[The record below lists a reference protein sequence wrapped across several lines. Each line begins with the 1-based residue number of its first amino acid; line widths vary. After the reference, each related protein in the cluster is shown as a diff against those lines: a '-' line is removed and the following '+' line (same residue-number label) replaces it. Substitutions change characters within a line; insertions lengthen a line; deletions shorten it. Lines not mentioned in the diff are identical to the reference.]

1 MPASPFDDT
10 DSTLDK
16 QVDWHLLRR
25 VYGSEAVSCLFT
37 MLVATVLATVVA
49 VYAPGARLPFTWWL
63 VMTAAVLLRLVTMTQ
78 FRIRATTDTAPE
90 WQRRHVRNVTLTGLA
105 WGIGGA
111 VMLHFAPVP
120 QNQTAILV
128 VIAAMTASAVAYQGA
143 VLRGYQGYLLGAIL
157 PVAAVLLVS
166 PYSGS
171 LSIAV
176 LALIYCGAMWSVAA
190 LYHRDVR
197 ATTRRGYEMQRLSRQ
212 LEDANRKLETDIDAR
227 LRAENLLGAE
237 RDVLENVARNMPL
250 QTVLDE
256 LNLDIEALFPGSLC
270 SVVMLGRDNHRIE
283 QCAAPSL
290 PDAFIKQLINLP
302 IGPEAGSCG
311 TAMHRREQVI
321 VENIA
326 DDPLWKEYREMALAH
341 ELHACWSTPIISRS
355 GAVLGSFAVYRR
367 TPQTP
372 SKQELETVSRMS
384 RLIALIIEDIRN
396 SERIQLSEQR
406 FRDFA
411 GAAADW
417 FWEMDPSFQYSY
429 VSEKTGDANAGPE
442 GPVLEKTREMLREA
456 TAGET
461 PAAGDPDARQ
471 AVELE
476 FTVDLPDRPAMEVS
490 TLVKP
495 VYDTRHELTGW
506 RGVGRDVTRER
517 QLEREI
523 RHQAT
528 HDSLTGLVN
537 RREFDRQ
544 LRELLAGDSQSRG
557 CFVAF
562 IDLDRFKLINDT
574 AGHYAGDAVLKRI
587 AEILLDRLPDNAVVG
602 RLGGDEFGVSFSR
615 KDIESAI
622 GLMESLVAVL
632 AGTRF
637 DWGDSRFSVGASV
650 GLVPITQSYSTSAQI
665 LSDADA
671 SCYRAKNGGGN
682 RVSVY
687 QPDVDLFTED
697 TRSTSELIRALKDHR
712 ALIHVQRVCAIG
724 NPERAPWYEVL
735 LRYGD
740 GSEAVSS
747 PSRLIAAAERFGQ
760 MGIVDVWVL
769 ERALEKWGP
778 MLTDNTLR
786 LSINLSATSIE
797 QNEIANRIAR
807 LVEQARIAPGT
818 LCFEL
823 TETSTLS
830 RIECAAAFM
839 TELRRLGCG
848 LVIDNFGGGRSSFSF
863 LKDLPGDYLAI
874 DGGYVR
880 TMTMEP
886 ANHAIVEAIHKVGR
900 AHGMQTLAKSV
911 ESRDTLDALRAIGV
925 DFAQGHHIGGVL
937 PAAGLDPAREPEP
950 DAAQITPGRPAR
962 SSGQRC

>member
-1 MPASPFDDT
+1 MPARPDDT
-10 DSTLDK
+10 DSTPDK

-49 VYAPGARLPFTWWL
+49 VYAPGGRLPFVWWL
-63 VMTAAVLLRLVTMTQ
+63 VMAAAVLLRLVTARQ
-78 FRIRATTDTAPE
+78 FRSRATRDTATE
-90 WQRRHVRNVTLTGLA
+90 WQRRHVRNVTLTGLV

-111 VMLHFAPVP
+111 AMLHFAPAP
-120 QNQTAILV
+120 QIQTAILV
-128 VIAAMTASAVAYQGA
+128 VIAAMTAAAVAYQGA
-143 VLRGYQGYLLGAIL
+143 VLRGYQGYLLGAVL
-157 PVAAVLLVS
+157 PVAVVLLAS
-166 PYSGS
+166 PSSGS
-171 LSIAV
+171 PGIAV
-176 LALIYCGAMWSVAA
+176 LSLIYCGAMWSVAT
-190 LYHRDVR
+190 LYHRDVH
-197 ATTRRGYEMQRLSRQ
+197 ATTRMGYEMQHLSQQ
-212 LEDANRKLETDIDAR
+212 LEEANRKLETDIDAR

-250 QTVLDE
+250 LTILDE

-270 SVVMLGRDNHRIE
+270 SVVILGHDDRRIE
-283 QCAAPSL
+283 ECSAPSL
-290 PDAFIKQLINLP
+290 PEAYVKQLIDLP

-326 DDPLWKEYREMALAH
+326 DDPLWEEYREMALAH
-341 ELHACWSTPIISRS
+341 DLHACWSTPIVSRS
-355 GAVLGSFAVYRR
+355 GAVLGSFAIYRR
-367 TPQTP
+367 APRTP

-384 RLIALIIEDIRN
+384 RLMALIIEDVRN

-417 FWEMDPSFQYSY
+417 FWEMDPSLQYSY
-429 VSEKTGDANAGPE
+429 VSEKTGEANAGPE
-442 GPVLEKTREMLREA
+442 PPVLEKTRERLCEA
-456 TAGET
+456 TAGDAST
-461 PAAGDPDARQ
+461 AGNSDARQ

-476 FTVDLPDRPAMEVS
+476 FTVDLPNCPEMEVL

-495 VYDTRHELTGW
+495 VYDTRHELAGW

-517 QLEREI
+517 QMEREI

-537 RREFDRQ
+537 RREFDRR
-544 LRELLAGDSQSRG
+544 LRELLAADSQPRE

-574 AGHYAGDAVLKRI
+574 AGHSAGDAALKRI
-587 AEILLDRLPDNAVVG
+587 AEILRDGLPGDAVAG
-602 RLGGDEFGVSFSR
+602 RLGGDEFGISFSA
-615 KDIESAI
+615 KNIHSAI
-622 GLMESLVAVL
+622 GLMECLVSAL
-632 AGTRF
+632 AGARF
-637 DWGDSRFSVGASV
+637 DWDNSRFSVGASI
-650 GLVPITQSYSTSAQI
+650 GLVPVTKSYKTSDQV

-682 RVSVY
+682 RVCVY
-687 QPDVDLFTED
+687 QPDLDPFTED
-697 TRSTSELIRALKDHR
+697 TRSTGELTRALKDDR
-712 ALIHVQRVCAIG
+712 ALVHIQKVCALRV
-724 NPERAPWYEVL
+724 PDRTPWYEVL
-735 LRYGD
+735 LRYSD
-740 GSEAVSS
+740 GSEAVSP
-747 PSRLIAAAERFGQ
+747 PSRLIAAAERYGQ
-760 MGIVDVWVL
+760 MGVVDVWVL
-769 ERALEKWGP
+769 EQALDRWGS
-778 MLTDNTLR
+778 MLTDDALR

-797 QNEIANRIAR
+797 QKEIANRIAR
-807 LVEQARIAPGT
+807 LVEQARIAPGA

-823 TETSTLS
+823 TETSTLT
-830 RIECAAAFM
+830 RIEHAAGFM

-863 LKDLPGDYLAI
+863 LKQLPGDYLAI

-886 ANHAIVEAIHKVGR
+886 ANHAIVEAIHKIGQ
-900 AHGMQTLAKSV
+900 AHGMQTLAKCV

-925 DFAQGHHIGGVL
+925 DFAQGHHLGGAL

-950 DAAQITPGRPAR
+950 DAVHGHPEDRVR
-962 SSGQRC
+962 CSGQRC